1 MCAKYRIRSY
11 AKPAAANPGEP
22 WRSAACGK
30 SVYGAGAPS
39 APSEGFGFRA
49 PPVANLCTAR
59 ERPRLPCARGAGAPS
74 ARLRGCNAAFRTA
87 TNPGELRRSAAAAN
101 PVLCAEHIAFP
112 LGKVAR
118 CGAARTVTDEGR
130 PPAAGVL
137 GTAVISESSSVGLYP
152 AAHRAAYFPLC
163 CAIFFTLSKFILQKL
178 KIFFKN
184 LLTK

>member
-1 MCAKYRIRSY
+1 MVRVERGVVSGAQM
-11 AKPAAANPGEP
+11 
-22 WRSAACGK
+22 WR
-30 SVYGAGAPS
+30 GAL

-49 PPVANLCTAR
+49 PPVA
-59 ERPRLPCARGAGAPS
+59 
-74 ARLRGCNAAFRTA
+74 
-87 TNPGELRRSAAAAN
+87 GELRRSAVAAN

-137 GTAVISESSSVGLYP
+137 GTAVISEGSSVGLYP

-163 CAIFFTLSKFILQKL
+163 YVIFLSLPKFILKSL
-178 KIFFKN
+178 KFSSKVC
-184 LLTK
+184 